1 MTPSALSPI
10 AEIHPV
16 RVLVLLLPHVHIL
29 DLGGP
34 IQAFYE
40 ANGFGAQYDLVHCGT
55 EPRVRTAQGL
65 VLADLAPL
73 PDPAPSDLILVP
85 GIDSSTLDHLEHVP
99 KAWLRKA
106 HAQGSRVASI
116 CSGAFALASA
126 GLLDG
131 RACTT
136 HWKVVDRLKE
146 GYPAARVVQNRLY
159 VRDNNVVTSAGVA
172 SGIDMALALIEDD
185 CGPHIVA
192 KVAREMVVY
201 LRREG
206 DREQTSVYLD
216 YRTHLHAG
224 VHRVQDWLIAHPDR
238 KPTLATLADLA
249 GMSERNL
256 SRAFRRA
263 TGITPKV
270 FASKVKVQVAQEL
283 LQTPGLTVE
292 AIAANCGFEDARQ
305 LRRLWKQ
312 SFGVNLSQ
320 WRREVETENGGVSC
334 R

>member
-1 MTPSALSPI
+1 LTPPALSPI
-10 AEIHPV
+10 AEIRPV
-16 RVLVLLLPHVHIL
+16 RVLVLLLPSVHVL
-29 DLGGP
+29 DFGGP
-34 IQAFYE
+34 SQAFYE
-40 ANGFGAQYDLVHCGT
+40 ANGFGAQYELVYCAT

-65 VLADLAPL
+65 VLADVAPL
-73 PDPAPSDLILVP
+73 PDPAPSDLLLVP
-85 GIDSSTLDHLEHVP
+85 GVDSSTLDRLQHVP
-99 KAWLRKA
+99 SAWLRKA
-106 HAQGSRVASI
+106 HAQGSRVASV
-116 CSGAFALASA
+116 CSGAFALAFA

-136 HWKVVDRLKE
+136 HWRVVDRLQE
-146 GYPAARVVQNRLY
+146 AYPAARVAKNRLY
-159 VRDNNVVTSAGVA
+159 VRDNNVVTSAGIA
-172 SGIDMALALIEDD
+172 SGIDMALALIEED
-185 CGPHIVA
+185 CGPLIVA

-224 VHRVQDWLIAHPDR
+224 VHRVQDWLIAHPDQ
-238 KPTLATLADLA
+238 KPTLAVLADLA
-249 GMSERNL
+249 GMSQRNL

-270 FASKVKVQVAQEL
+270 FASKVKVQVAREL

-320 WRREVETENGGVSC
+320 WRREVETDNAGLSC